1 VYDVVVSLTT
11 GKVLTSLLVV
21 DFDADVDDKSV
32 EIKSFVISTE
42 DRVNI
47 DVSVVTSV
55 VSDRIDDNVDIG
67 FKISIVDVI
76 RFEVSS

>member
-11 GKVLTSLLVV
+11 GAVLNSLLIV

-42 DRVNI
+42 DCVNI
-47 DVSVVTSV
+47 DVSVVT
-55 VSDRIDDNVDIG
+55 
-67 FKISIVDVI
+67 
-76 RFEVSS
+76 

>member
-1 VYDVVVSLTT
+1 MYDVVVSLTT